1 MSSEN
6 PQNLPSRDRSSSE
19 NTLTRL
25 VKTPAWLTRKI
36 KIVVR
41 QTWRQPGKVFN
52 NRWTTI
58 TSFVAIFGGFFADQ
72 IGTGYIIVSGVL
84 LILLGIGVWQEAS
97 KIEFYTKRQ
106 TSLPIVFNITNS
118 TDSKNALRLLFNV
131 IEDEPQEQNHRQNL
145 AKYLNIVEEDL
156 IFEYNGNIFDP
167 EPLKDFLKISRYK
180 IERLKT
186 RTPKSTA
193 FEIAYIGPIAVAIL
207 VGTLFAND
215 EVRLFKHNK
224 SSGNY
229 SPIIKIDSREH
240 KQHIQNY
247 EKFSVVQSTS
257 ANINPGQPFDNL
269 VVAINASSHK
279 VNMQSA
285 CQSYQGDIDIIH
297 LQAKNN
303 GTIKDHEDWLQYV
316 REIYK
321 VLNEAQQ
328 NSYKEIKLVYSM
340 PVILG
345 LALGIATQNYWP
357 IHLTHYDS
365 DTGNY
370 KNVLKMNDISY
381 YF

>member
-6 PQNLPSRDRSSSE
+6 PQNLPSRRQSSQKSV
-19 NTLTRL
+19 LTRL
-25 VKTPAWLTRKI
+25 ANSPVWLIQKVKKVISLTLK
-36 KIVVR
+36 
-41 QTWRQPGKVFN
+41 QPGKVFN

-72 IGTGYIIVSGVL
+72 IGTGYIIVSG
-84 LILLGIGVWQEAS
+84 ILLLLLAIGVWQEAS
-97 KIEFYTKRQ
+97 KLEFYTKRQ
-106 TSLPIVFNITNS
+106 ISLPVVFSITNAA
-118 TDSKNALRLLFNV
+118 DSKNALRLLFNV
-131 IEDEPQEQNHRQNL
+131 IEDDPQEQNHRQNL

-180 IERLKT
+180 LERLKT
-186 RTPKSTA
+186 KTPKSTA

-215 EVRLFKHNK
+215 EVRLFQYNK

-229 SPIIKIDSREH
+229 SPIIKIYSREH
-240 KQHIQNY
+240 KQHIQNH

-269 VVAINASSHK
+269 VVAINVSSHK

-285 CQSYQGDIDIIH
+285 CQSYQRDIDIIH

-303 GTIKDHEDWLQYV
+303 GTIETHEDWLQYV

-321 VLNEAQQ
+321 VLNDAQQ

-345 LALGIATQNYWP
+345 LALGLATQNYWP
-357 IHLTHYDS
+357 IQLTHYDS